1 MHASAVDQILSGGVD
16 VVTLL
21 AALPEGQWFERKSGR
36 IRPKDLAE
44 DLIAFAN
51 AEGGTIVVGI
61 HDGRSDPPMPTRS
74 NDLRQAAHDLTIPTV
89 RVQAEEITVGEDATL
104 LLLRVA
110 PGEQVHETRSGEC
123 FLRVG
128 DETKRLSF
136 GQRQE
141 LEYDRGSAPYDG
153 TPVAAK
159 VDDLDP
165 RQVEAYRAA
174 IGSPDAKRMLQ
185 ARNLLTPTGELTVAG
200 YLLFAEHPQN
210 LFPNAHVR
218 VLRYTERERGTGSR
232 LTLDDAADV
241 RCEGSIPTQ
250 IATAAEAIDR
260 LLPRRRALAASGRF
274 EAQPIVPRDAWLE
287 GLVNAVLHRSYS
299 MAGDHT
305 RVEIFPDRI
314 EIVSPG
320 RFPGLVDPR
329 NLLDIARH
337 ARNPRIARVC
347 SDLGIAQELGEGIRR
362 IYAEVRARG
371 LADPVY
377 TQTQAGVRLVLSAAD
392 AIPAGVLAALPRG
405 ATDTLAALRIA
416 GRPLGTGQIE
426 ELAGITRPTALK
438 HLRALQAAGIVVWEG
453 QSSRDPRA
461 TWRIA

>member
-1 MHASAVDQILSGGVD
+1 MRASAVDQIIDGGGAD
-16 VVTLL
+16 IVTRL
-21 AALPEGQWFERKSGR
+21 AALPENQWFERKSGR

-61 HDGRSDPPMPTRS
+61 HDGRSDPPLPART
-74 NDLRQAAHDLTIPTV
+74 NDLRQAAHDLTVPTV
-89 RVQAEEITVGEDATL
+89 RVHAEEVHVGEGATL

-141 LEYDRGSAPYDG
+141 LEYA
-153 TPVAAK
+153 
-159 VDDLDP
+159 
-165 RQVEAYRAA
+165 
-174 IGSPDAKRMLQ
+174 
-185 ARNLLTPTGELTVAG
+185 
-200 YLLFAEHPQN
+200 
-210 LFPNAHVR
+210 
-218 VLRYTERERGTGSR
+218 
-232 LTLDDAADV
+232 
-241 RCEGSIPTQ
+241 
-250 IATAAEAIDR
+250 
-260 LLPRRRALAASGRF
+260 
-274 EAQPIVPRDAWLE
+274 
-287 GLVNAVLHRSYS
+287 
-299 MAGDHT
+299 
-305 RVEIFPDRI
+305 
-314 EIVSPG
+314 
-320 RFPGLVDPR
+320 
-329 NLLDIARH
+329 ARH

-371 LADPVY
+371 LTDPVY

-438 HLRALQAAGIVVWEG
+438 HLRALQSAGIIIWEG
-453 QSSRDPRA
+453 QSQRDPRA

>member
-1 MHASAVDQILSGGVD
+1 M
-16 VVTLL
+16 
-21 AALPEGQWFERKSGR
+21 
-36 IRPKDLAE
+36 
-44 DLIAFAN
+44 
-51 AEGGTIVVGI
+51 
-61 HDGRSDPPMPTRS
+61 
-74 NDLRQAAHDLTIPTV
+74 
-89 RVQAEEITVGEDATL
+89 
-104 LLLRVA
+104 
-110 PGEQVHETRSGEC
+110 
-123 FLRVG
+123 
-128 DETKRLSF
+128 
-136 GQRQE
+136 
-141 LEYDRGSAPYDG
+141 
-153 TPVAAK
+153 
-159 VDDLDP
+159 
-165 RQVEAYRAA
+165 
-174 IGSPDAKRMLQ
+174 
-185 ARNLLTPTGELTVAG
+185 
-200 YLLFAEHPQN
+200 
-210 LFPNAHVR
+210 
-218 VLRYTERERGTGSR
+218 
-232 LTLDDAADV
+232 
-241 RCEGSIPTQ
+241 
-250 IATAAEAIDR
+250 
-260 LLPRRRALAASGRF
+260 PRRRALAVSGRF

-299 MAGDHT
+299 MAGDHI
-305 RVEIFPDRI
+305 RVEIFPDRM

-371 LADPVY
+371 LTDPVY

-438 HLRALQAAGIVVWEG
+438 HLRALQSAGIIIWEG
-453 QSSRDPRA
+453 QSQRDPRA